1 MALKI
6 SESAAVQMPMKT
18 VASLIAIIA
27 IGTWA
32 YFGIHEKLNQHS
44 TKIELMQK
52 DLDQNSEF
60 RIKYPRGELGQSA
73 GEAELFM
80 IVEHVSGLLE
90 DVEAELKS
98 MSRNNAVNIEF
109 LKKRTEKLTEDVEKI
124 IRTGAVNTNDR
135 NCICTN
141 LNFKRFNDRTCIQ
154 TEPRLTFE
162 IKAYRAERGE
172 SRGVVFTCK
181 KVEAQTEIYM
191 DRKKIIK

>member
-18 VASLIAIIA
+18 VASLIAMVA

-32 YFGIHEKLNQHS
+32 FFGVQETLNQHS
-44 TKIELMQK
+44 TQIELMQK

-90 DVEAELKS
+90 YVEEEIKG
-98 MSRNNAVNIEF
+98 MRNNAVNIEF
-109 LKKRTEKLTEDVEKI
+109 LKKRTEKLTEDVEKL
-124 IRTGAVNTNDR
+124 IRNGP
-135 NCICTN
+135 
-141 LNFKRFNDRTCIQ
+141 KH
-154 TEPRLTFE
+154 
-162 IKAYRAERGE
+162 
-172 SRGVVFTCK
+172 
-181 KVEAQTEIYM
+181 
-191 DRKKIIK
+191 